1 MKSEKQKKKR
11 GIFGT
16 LFGVIGTVILTLLL
30 AAIGLTAYLLISMKR
45 DPVVTRTLQE
55 YAQTE
60 PDPSFEHL
68 SFTEEGYMTQTYS
81 EEDIGFFIAKYLD
94 KEKIDPWSLLEEVP
108 VSDLSLKG
116 FDIRLENGGAVV
128 CAEGAWRSI
137 RLTARALL
145 NIDADKGT
153 IILSPDAVK
162 LAGIRIPVSLIDRFF
177 KTDIA
182 DQSLSYAPETVLLSE
197 IARAS
202 AEDGKISFT
211 GPMATEFLD
220 YNDLSENRIRMT
232 RLCQKD
238 YAFAAATLD
247 TEGADPAERYA
258 VILPDISEE
267 ADTYNDYLDKLF
279 CLLSGTAVRKTAMYQ
294 NNFGMALRWF
304 PETYEYSYNDR
315 RPKAYDEYYVCFRQ
329 FKTISAKIAGDYSS
343 GRLRIGK
350 DKVTYNGKAFSFEDY
365 FGSNY
370 RFYRPFLE
378 MDGGRMCTA
387 RRQKGSSANAAM
399 LLRGKDGCGFL
410 VVIYRAENYSIIP
423 VREDA
428 FLGFMASDTV
438 PEILLSDTAQFTGKT
453 QW

>member
-11 GIFGT
+11 GFFGT

-45 DPVVTRTLQE
+45 DPVVTRTLKE

-81 EEDIGFFIAKYLD
+81 EEDVGFFIAKYLD

-153 IILSPDAVK
+153 IILSPEAVK

-182 DQSLSYAPETVLLSE
+182 DHVSMILNGMRSFSYIDSSRVVPVMPYPVTAHSSPSTELIRVDFPTPELPITRTLPFVMSNDAPY
-197 IARAS
+197 ARRNGPS
-202 AEDGKISFT
+202 AEK
-211 GPMATEFLD
+211 FLAEPVCAFQVFG
-220 YNDLSENRIRMT
+220 ENGLIHLTFVFRIK
-232 RLCQKD
+232 C
-238 YAFAAATLD
+238 
-247 TEGADPAERYA
+247 
-258 VILPDISEE
+258 
-267 ADTYNDYLDKLF
+267 
-279 CLLSGTAVRKTAMYQ
+279 GT
-294 NNFGMALRWF
+294 
-304 PETYEYSYNDR
+304 
-315 RPKAYDEYYVCFRQ
+315 
-329 FKTISAKIAGDYSS
+329 
-343 GRLRIGK
+343 
-350 DKVTYNGKAFSFEDY
+350 
-365 FGSNY
+365 
-370 RFYRPFLE
+370 
-378 MDGGRMCTA
+378 
-387 RRQKGSSANAAM
+387 
-399 LLRGKDGCGFL
+399 
-410 VVIYRAENYSIIP
+410 
-423 VREDA
+423 
-428 FLGFMASDTV
+428 
-438 PEILLSDTAQFTGKT
+438 
-453 QW
+453 